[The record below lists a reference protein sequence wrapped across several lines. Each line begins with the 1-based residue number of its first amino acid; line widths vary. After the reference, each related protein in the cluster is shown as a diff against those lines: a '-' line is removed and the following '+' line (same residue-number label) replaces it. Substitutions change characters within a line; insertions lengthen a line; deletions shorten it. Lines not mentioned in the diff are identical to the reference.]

1 MAYQTGVSASIPDLL
16 TSLFNFAQENGF
28 TIGPTGTFTGTAI
41 GGLPA
46 ATVYDT
52 YSLIKG
58 GVYFLFFVNRTGT
71 PYVLMNTAATFTG
84 SAFTLAAPQWQR
96 IDNLAGPHVGYH
108 FFADDVAVNAA
119 VEIVT
124 NVFVHLNFGSVR
136 KNGNWVG
143 GEFVTGL
150 SNQGPGT
157 VWTAS
162 LAVMPFGAIAIGS
175 TNTQGLLRG
184 HVRCELSP
192 IGTSPLDG
200 ANTNSTKAYFTGLAP
215 NCGRIL
221 LNRSPNAM
229 NGRAVLVPINLVHG
243 ANDASGPYYQLGF
256 VPNACFVNMR
266 DINPKEMVNND
277 WMVFPM
283 SQKNGPGSPYLNS
296 ETIGLAYK
304 K

>member
-1 MAYQTGVSASIPDLL
+1 MTYQTGVSASIPDLI
-16 TSLFNFAQENGF
+16 TSLLNFAQENGF

-84 SAFTLAAPQWQR
+84 SSFTLAAPQWQR
-96 IDNLAGPHVGYH
+96 VDNLVGPHVGYH
-108 FFADDVAVNAA
+108 LFADEHAVNAA
-119 VEIVT
+119 VEVAT
-124 NVFVHLNFGSVR
+124 NVFVHFNFGSVR

-150 SNQGPGT
+150 NQGGASI
-157 VWTAS
+157 WTTQA
-162 LAVMPFGAIAIGS
+162 AGVPFGAISIGS
-175 TNTQGLLRG
+175 TNNQASLRG

-192 IGTSPLDG
+192 TAVSLIDG
-200 ANTNSTKAYFTGLAP
+200 STLSSSKAYFTGLAP

-221 LNRSPNAM
+221 LSRSPNAM

-243 ANDASGPYYQLGF
+243 ANDANGPYYQLGF

-296 ETIGLAYK
+296 ENIGLAYK